1 MARPPEFLKGWK
13 PGIGATNVRRNGK
26 LSGSTALDF
35 LELATEV
42 IDLRSFS
49 NLWYW
54 IALAALWST
63 ASHWVV
69 GVPFDMVTRARRG
82 HERSRHDMRVLAEVN
97 VNRILA
103 MVEMSGTWMV
113 GIVTFLFTGL
123 ATLGWGYGVEFC
135 QAVFL
140 LLGPMVLV
148 GMLNVRTARVLRETG
163 FEDVARRLRNHR
175 MGVQLIGVVAIFVTA
190 FWGMWTNLNYGALGL

>member
-1 MARPPEFLKGWK
+1 MFLKGWK
-13 PGIGATNVRRNGK
+13 PPHRATNVRRNLD
-26 LSGSTALDF
+26 LSGRAALNF

-69 GVPFDMVTRARRG
+69 GVPFDMVTRAKRG
-82 HERSRHDMRVLAEVN
+82 HERSLHDMRVLAEVN
-97 VNRILA
+97 TNRILA
-103 MVEMSGTWMV
+103 MVEMSGTAMV
-113 GIVTFLFTGL
+113 GIVAFLVTGL

-140 LLGPMVLV
+140 LLAPMVLV
-148 GMLNVRTARVLRETG
+148 ALLNIRTARILRETG
-163 FEDVARRLRNHR
+163 FEDIARRLRLHR
-175 MGVQLIGVVAIFVTA
+175 VFVQMIGVVSIFVTA
-190 FWGMWTNLNYGALGL
+190 MWGMWTNLNYGALGL

>member
-1 MARPPEFLKGWK
+1 
-13 PGIGATNVRRNGK
+13 
-26 LSGSTALDF
+26 LDF

-63 ASHWVV
+63 ASHWIV

-82 HERSRHDMRVLAEVN
+82 HERSIHDMRVLAEVN
-97 VNRILA
+97 VNRILSI
-103 MVEMSGTWMV
+103 VELSGVSAIGFMS
-113 GIVTFLFTGL
+113 FLLTGL
-123 ATLGWGYGVEFC
+123 AVLGWGYSVEFC

-140 LLGPMVLV
+140 LMAPMTGVAA
-148 GMLNVRTARVLRETG
+148 LNVRTAHKLRDTG
-163 FEDVARRLRNHR
+163 FEDIARRLRNHR
-175 MGVQLIGVVAIFVTA
+175 MMVQMIGVVSIFVTA
-190 FWGMWTNLNYGALGL
+190 FWGMWTNLHYGALGL

>member
-1 MARPPEFLKGWK
+1 M
-13 PGIGATNVRRNGK
+13 N
-26 LSGSTALDF
+26 F

-82 HERSRHDMRVLAEVN
+82 HERSTHDMRVLAEVD
-97 VNRILA
+97 VARILTII
-103 MVEMSGTWMV
+103 EISGPWLA
-113 GIVTFLFTGL
+113 GFAAFLITGL
-123 ATLGWGYGVEFC
+123 GVLGWGYDVEFA

-140 LLGPMVLV
+140 LAFPMTLV
-148 GMLNVRTARVLRETG
+148 AILTVHTARGLRATG
-163 FEDVARRLRNHR
+163 FENLGRRLRNHR
-175 MGVQLIGVVAIFVTA
+175 MMVQGIGVISIFITA

>member
-1 MARPPEFLKGWK
+1 M
-13 PGIGATNVRRNGK
+13 
-26 LSGSTALDF
+26 DF

-42 IDLRSFS
+42 IDFRSFS

-82 HERSRHDMRVLAEVN
+82 HERSLHDMRVLAEVN

-103 MVEMSGTWMV
+103 MVDISGTAMV
-113 GIVTFLFTGL
+113 ALITFLASGL
-123 ATLGWGYGVEFC
+123 AILGWGYGIEFC

-140 LLGPMVLV
+140 LLAPMVIVAL
-148 GMLNVRTARVLRETG
+148 LNIRTARLLRDSG
-163 FEDVARRLRNHR
+163 FEDVAGRLRMHR
-175 MGVQLIGVVAIFVTA
+175 LLVQIVGVIAIFMTA
-190 FWGMWTNLNYGALGL
+190 MWGMWTNLNYGALRL

>member
-1 MARPPEFLKGWK
+1 
-13 PGIGATNVRRNGK
+13 
-26 LSGSTALDF
+26 LDF

-63 ASHWVV
+63 ARHWIV

-82 HERSRHDMRVLAEVN
+82 HERSIHDMRVLAEVN

-103 MVEMSGTWMV
+103 MVDLSGAWMV
-113 GIVTFLFTGL
+113 GIVTFLVTGL

-140 LLGPMVLV
+140 LLAPMVLV
-148 GMLNVRTARVLRETG
+148 GMMNIRTARQLRDTG
-163 FEDVARRLRNHR
+163 FEDIVRRLRNHR
-175 MGVQLIGVVAIFVTA
+175 LGVQMIGVVAIFVTA
-190 FWGMWTNLNYGALGL
+190 MWGMWTNLNHGALGL

>member
-1 MARPPEFLKGWK
+1 M
-13 PGIGATNVRRNGK
+13 N
-26 LSGSTALDF
+26 F

-82 HERSRHDMRVLAEVN
+82 HERSVHDMRVLAEVN

-103 MVEMSGTWMV
+103 MVELSGTAMV
-113 GIVTFLFTGL
+113 VIMTFLVTSL
-123 ATLGWGYGVEFC
+123 AILGWGYGVEFC

-140 LLGPMVLV
+140 LLSPMVLV
-148 GMLNVRTARVLRETG
+148 ALLNIHTARILRDTG
-163 FEDVARRLRNHR
+163 FEDVAGRLRLHR
-175 MGVQLIGVVAIFVTA
+175 LFVQMIGVVAIFVTA
-190 FWGMWTNLNYGALGL
+190 MWGMWTNLNYGALGL